1 MKRALVVGTGTVAGV
16 AAVLALNPEVASVA
30 AGTTTT
36 RATAAAPAAATEP
49 AGASG
54 STSSRS
60 SSSRSTS
67 SRSTSSGSTSS
78 RSTAA
83 TTIAGSTVDVGY
95 GTVQVQATLEGG
107 RIVDI
112 QALALPQNDGHSAR
126 ISQQAFPMLVRQ
138 ALAAQSS
145 QISGVSGASYT
156 SYGFVESL
164 KAALLSAGHAA

>member
-36 RATAAAPAAATEP
+36 RTTAAAPAAATAP

-54 STSSRS
+54 ST
-60 SSSRSTS
+60 SSRSTS

-138 ALAAQSS
+138 ALAAQNS

>member
-36 RATAAAPAAATEP
+36 RATAAAPAAATAP

-54 STSSRS
+54 
-60 SSSRSTS
+60 STS